1 MILFANI
8 YEQKGM
14 VDEELKVFL
23 TLAASSS
30 QADLGGE
37 KQKATWERCLSRAM
51 YLCAELKRTD
61 VAASILE
68 LLQRPALRAGA
79 K

>member
-1 MILFANI
+1 MF
-8 YEQKGM
+8 
-14 VDEELKVFL
+14 DEELKVFL
-23 TLAASSS
+23 ALASSSS
-30 QADLGGE
+30 QAGLAE

-61 VAASILE
+61 VAASILG
-68 LLQRPALRAGA
+68 LLQRPALTAGA